1 VRAMLIIGSDV
12 MRIREKTGVLTRPHV
27 KGSCERGKRCE
38 RKTVPAA
45 PKRHGEIDVSGLPP
59 PKAVMNVATAG
70 YLRW

>member
-1 VRAMLIIGSDV
+1 MLFIGSVV
-12 MRIREKTGVLTRPHV
+12 MRIHEQSGAQTRPHV

-45 PKRHGEIDVSGLPP
+45 PKKHGEIDVSGLPP

-70 YLRW
+70 YLCW